1 MFKQRTPCLG
11 TTLAEARGQNWYNDR
26 QTDWARKKARTQAPW
41 LLHLAG
47 DWHAFLENEK
57 PHPRPHMMRAT
68 HRTAVLQRFSCF
80 FVLRAPLILPP
91 CY

>member
-41 LLHLAG
+41 RLQLAG

-57 PHPRPHMMRAT
+57 PHPRPHMMRAML
-68 HRTAVLQRFSCF
+68 VSNLDVEQRFVST
-80 FVLRAPLILPP
+80 LLARAAP
-91 CY
+91 Y